1 MDRLFFKYLA
11 PFLAISIVPTLAIVL
26 ILFFFIRN
34 NITELEQNL
43 IQHDTETL
51 TNLVSEKN
59 EAIAKTEGMYIEQE
73 IEKVRERLKAMQL
86 NPDFIRLDIENINA
100 YAENFFAQEQSI
112 MELAVVN
119 SFGDRIYQKFNS
131 ASLESDEPANISEEN
146 VFKQVEK
153 KISYTSPVEV
163 STSTQLPFIM
173 LGEPILGNTGVF
185 SGAIIVKLD
194 LDFIR
199 EMVASTRIGKN
210 GFLYIISAQGMLI
223 AHPSEREFYQNQ
235 DYTRFDYINEIL
247 SKKNGTVTNEEN
259 LVSFYTNKYGWTI
272 AVEIPTSEALLSVE
286 QGKRTILSFVNATL
300 QSIGYFTVLIIL
312 FGFIIAT
319 ATAVF
324 ITRRIIS
331 PILNFTNATNRI
343 ARGEF
348 SMQIEKQSNDE
359 LGELTD
365 SFNKMAEELKKE
377 REDLLS
383 MNEQVRAEAKEVV
396 TKFMSVQGRASN
408 FNISELE
415 KPLARV
421 KSYLTEIKKEKG
433 MKKAGQTGEVIED
446 IEQIDAF
453 LKDLFEHSKITVNI
467 ADFAPVDFFD
477 AFKAALEKLQSEV
490 KQSNASIK
498 CGHLPTTKALRS
510 SIIQLFENLL
520 SNAIKYRSERS
531 PEIIV
536 ASEDKGT
543 HWQFS
548 VKDNGCGIERSELEE
563 IFRVRENQSKG
574 QFKFNFGLA
583 LCKNIV
589 ERHGGDIWVESKPGI
604 GSTFNFTLLKY

>member
-11 PFLAISIVPTLAIVL
+11 PFLAISIIPTLAIVL

-59 EAIAKTEGMYIEQE
+59 EAITKSEGMFIEQE
-73 IEKVRERLKAMQL
+73 IEKVRQNLKAMQL
-86 NPDFIRLDIENINA
+86 APDFIRLDIENINA
-100 YAENFFAQEQSI
+100 YSENFFAQEQSI
-112 MELAVVN
+112 MELTVVN

-131 ASLESDEPANISEEN
+131 ASLESDEPANISQEK

-163 STSTQLPFIM
+163 SSSTQLPFIM

-223 AHPSEREFYQNQ
+223 AHPSVREFYQNQ

-247 SKKNGTVTNEEN
+247 IKKNGTVTNEDN
-259 LVSFYTNKYGWTI
+259 LVSFYTNKYGWTTV
-272 AVEIPTSEALLSVE
+272 VEIPTSEALLSVE

-319 ATAVF
+319 VTAVF

-343 ARGEF
+343 AQGEF
-348 SMQIEKQSNDE
+348 SMKIEKQSNDE

-383 MNEQVRAEAKEVV
+383 INEQVRAEAKDVV
-396 TKFMSVQGRASN
+396 TKFMSTQGQASN

-421 KSYLTEIKKEKG
+421 KNYLTEIKKEIG
-433 MKKAGQTGEVIED
+433 AQKAVQTSEVIED

-477 AFKAALEKLQSEV
+477 TFKTALDKLQHEV

-510 SIIQLFENLL
+510 SIVQLFENLL
-520 SNAIKYRSERS
+520 SNALKYRSERS

-548 VKDNGCGIERSELEE
+548 VKDNGCGIEKSELEE
-563 IFRVRENQSKG
+563 IFRCAKINRKG
-574 QFKFNFGLA
+574 ISNLISGLRCA
-583 LCKNIV
+583 KI
-589 ERHGGDIWVESKPGI
+589 
-604 GSTFNFTLLKY
+604 LLSGTEAASG

>member
-1 MDRLFFKYLA
+1 MDRLFYKYLA
-11 PFLAISIVPTLAIVL
+11 PFLAISIIPTLAIVL

-51 TNLVSEKN
+51 TALVAEKN
-59 EAIAKTEGMYIEQE
+59 EAIARNEGMYIEHE

-86 NPDFIRLDIENINA
+86 DPDFVKLDIENINA
-100 YAENFFAQEQSI
+100 SSENFFAQEPSI
-112 MELAVVN
+112 MELSVVN
-119 SFGDRIYQKFNS
+119 SFGDRVYQKFNS
-131 ASLESDEPANISEEN
+131 SSLESDEPDNISEEAI
-146 VFKQVEK
+146 FKQVEK
-153 KISYTSPVEV
+153 KIRYTSPVEI
-163 STSTQLPFIM
+163 STATNIPYVM
-173 LGEPILGNTGVF
+173 LGEPILGSTRVF
-185 SGAIIVKLD
+185 TGAILVKLD

-199 EMVASTRIGKN
+199 EMVSSTRIGKN
-210 GFLYIISAQGMLI
+210 GVLFIVSSDGTLI
-223 AHPSEREFYQNQ
+223 AHPSLREFYQNSEYTKY
-235 DYTRFDYINEIL
+235 DYVTEL
-247 SKKNGTVTNEEN
+247 LAKKNGTVTSDES
-259 LVSFYTNKYGWTI
+259 LVSFYTNKYGWTT

-319 ATAVF
+319 VTSVF
-324 ITRRIIS
+324 ITRRMIS
-331 PILNFTNATNRI
+331 PIMNFTNATHRI
-343 ARGEF
+343 AQGEF
-348 SMQIEKQSNDE
+348 PMKIEKQSNDE

-377 REDLLS
+377 REYLLNT
-383 MNEQVRAEAKEVV
+383 NEQVRAEAKEAVSKLV
-396 TKFMSVQGRASN
+396 AAQGSAPN
-408 FNISELE
+408 FNMSDFER
-415 KPLARV
+415 PLMRV
-421 KSYLTEIKKEKG
+421 RNYLKEIKKDVG
-433 MKKAGQTGEVIED
+433 NSKARQTNEVIED

-477 AFKAALEKLQSEV
+477 TFKTALDKLQKDV
-490 KQSNASIK
+490 KQSNANIK

-510 SIIQLFENLL
+510 SITQLFENLL

-531 PEIIV
+531 PEIVV

-548 VKDNGCGIERSELEE
+548 VKDNGCGIERGELEN
-563 IFRVRENQSKG
+563 IFRVRENQTNG

-589 ERHGGDIWVESKPGI
+589 ERHGGNIWVESKPGI
-604 GSTFNFTLLKY
+604 GSTFYFTIMKY